1 MGALYS
7 ILRNFL
13 CCGEHK
19 EEKIKCESNCLTDW
33 NCCSDK
39 SEIIKKNNRQLRSRT
54 KSIYEYDSYK
64 DLTDID
70 LSNS

>member
-13 CCGEHK
+13 CGCMDN
-19 EEKIKCESNCLTDW
+19 EKNAKIDMDCESNCF
-33 NCCSDK
+33 NCGVSNQ
-39 SEIIKKNNRQLRSRT
+39 KKIANRQLRRRT